1 MANRKQVIYF
11 IPPNQYG
18 FGSFLNNME
27 SGKGL
32 GKFGSDYAGLSQGMQ
47 GVLGSLGNMV
57 GQIGGKAIS
66 GGMESGAG
74 NVISGLSNVA
84 SAIPGPWGAVASA
97 GLGVVGGLVNRAFGS
112 KLNKENIN
120 SVNNNINQMKSFTS
134 NAGSFDALQETM
146 ASQPAAMGFDKSFIG
161 KDGWFSS
168 KAKKKY
174 RELKRKQEAAQL
186 WVENSLD
193 NNLDNLKDTQY
204 QNMLA
209 NYSAYGGPLGYG
221 LPYIGGAIDYDITS
235 KRLQQR
241 DQEISNQGKSVIPV
255 YALGGDLN
263 LFGDGG
269 GIYIKPS
276 KRGTFTAA
284 AKKHGKSVQ
293 EFASQVLANKD
304 NYSTAMVKKA
314 NFARNAAKWHSL
326 GGPLQTHGGN
336 WSTGLVF
343 IDNGGTHEQNPL
355 QGVPMGVSKDGSP
368 NLVEEGEVIWD
379 DYVFSNRLKVP
390 SELREQYKL
399 GKEDITF
406 AQAIR
411 KIQEDDEERPNDP
424 ISKRTTEDALTRF
437 QQAQEELRQE
447 KVGQQ
452 GIMFALGG
460 NLFPWGGKYDTMGMP
475 INDDGS
481 IAYVI
486 APQDPAPQ
494 SNPLGLNNW
503 WGQPETPIETP
514 KKEEKGNPVQGTTEQ
529 PKGSWLANL
538 RYLPVLGAG
547 LNVFTDA
554 MGWTNKPDYSNA
566 DMIIGSASGI
576 PNVKASPVG
585 QYLKYTPLDRLF
597 YINQLNSQ
605 AGATRRA
612 LLNTSGGN
620 RGAAMAGLLAADF
633 NAQNQLGQLARQ
645 AEEYNLGM
653 RERVATFNRATDMFN
668 SELDLK
674 AQQANVDVGKI
685 KVSAAQAAANMRDLI
700 DSRVAAAKSANLTN
714 LFNSLGDIGRE
725 EFQRNM
731 VNSNRAMYYT
741 IGSDGTISYKPAFH
755 NLDEQS
761 KLAMQKQAESE
772 ALRKQ
777 GKAFGGYLTINKKKR
792 I

>member
-32 GKFGSDYAGLSQGMQ
+32 GKFGSEYSGLSQGMQ
-47 GVLGSLGNMV
+47 GALGALGNMV
-57 GQIGGKAIS
+57 GQVGGKAIS

-74 NVISGLSNVA
+74 NVISGLSSVA

-120 SVNNNINQMKSFTS
+120 EVNNNINQMKSFTS

-146 ASQPAAMGFDKSFIG
+146 ASQPSAMGFDKSFIG

-174 RELKRKQEAAQL
+174 RELKRKQEAAQI

-221 LPYIGGAIDYDITS
+221 LPYIGGAIDYDITN
-235 KRLQQR
+235 KRLQQK
-241 DQEISNQGKSVIPV
+241 DQEIINQGKSVIPI

-263 LFGDGG
+263 LFSDGG

-336 WSTGLVF
+336 WSTGLVL

-355 QGVPMGVSKDGSP
+355 QGVPMGVSQDGTP
-368 NLVEEGEVIWD
+368 NLVEEGEVIWN

-399 GKEDITF
+399 GKDDITF

-411 KIQEDDEERPNDP
+411 AIQEADEERPNDP
-424 ISKRTTEDALTRF
+424 ISKRTTNDALARF
-437 QQAQEELRQE
+437 QQAQEQIRQE
-447 KVGQQ
+447 KAGQQ
-452 GIMFALGG
+452 GVMFALGG
-460 NLFPWGGKYDTMGMP
+460 NLFPWGGKFDEDGMP

-486 APQDPAPQ
+486 APQEPSP
-494 SNPLGLNNW
+494 NTNLFENV
-503 WGQPETPIETP
+503 WGQNLDVPKETTP
-514 KKEEKGNPVQGTTEQ
+514 TRSTNPNPVTTQGNT
-529 PKGSWLANL
+529 KGSWLANL

-547 LNVFTDA
+547 VNVFTDA

-566 DMIIGSASGI
+566 DMITASASGI
-576 PNVKASPVG
+576 PNVKATPVG
-585 QYLKYTPLDRLF
+585 QYLRYTPLDRLF

-653 RERVATFNRATDMFN
+653 RERVASFNRATDMFN
-668 SELDLK
+668 SEADLK

-685 KVSAAQAAANMRDLI
+685 KVSAAQAAANMRDII

-741 IGSDGTISYKPAFH
+741 IGSDGTISYKPAFY
-755 NLDEQS
+755 NLDTQS
-761 KLAMQKQAESE
+761 QLSMQKQAEDD
-772 ALRKQ
+772 AARRQ
-777 GKAFGGYLTINKKKR
+777 GKAFGGYLTINRKKR
-792 I
+792 R

>member
-32 GKFGSDYAGLSQGMQ
+32 GKFGSEYSGLSQGMQ
-47 GVLGSLGNMV
+47 GALGALGNMV
-57 GQIGGKAIS
+57 GQVGGKAIS

-74 NVISGLSNVA
+74 NVISGLSSVA

-120 SVNNNINQMKSFTS
+120 EVNNNINQMKSFTS

-146 ASQPAAMGFDKSFIG
+146 ASQPSAMGFDKSFIG

-174 RELKRKQEAAQL
+174 RELKRKQEAAQI

-221 LPYIGGAIDYDITS
+221 LPYIGGAIDYDITN
-235 KRLQQR
+235 KRLQQK
-241 DQEISNQGKSVIPV
+241 DQEIINQGKSVIPI

-276 KRGTFTAA
+276 KRGTFTTA

-336 WSTGLVF
+336 WSTGLVL
-343 IDNGGTHEQNPL
+343 IDNGGTHEQNPF
-355 QGVPMGVSKDGSP
+355 QGVPMGVSQDGTP
-368 NLVEEGEVIWD
+368 NLVEEGEVIWN

-411 KIQEDDEERPNDP
+411 AIQEADEERPNDP
-424 ISKRTTEDALTRF
+424 ISKRTTNDALARF
-437 QQAQEELRQE
+437 QQAQEQIRQE
-447 KVGQQ
+447 KAGQQ
-452 GIMFALGG
+452 GVMFALGG
-460 NLFPWGGKYDTMGMP
+460 NLFPWGGKFDEDGMP

-481 IAYVI
+481 VAYVI
-486 APQDPAPQ
+486 APQEPSPNN
-494 SNPLGLNNW
+494 NPFENV
-503 WGQPETPIETP
+503 WGQNLDVPKETTPTRSTNPNPITTQ
-514 KKEEKGNPVQGTTEQ
+514 GNT
-529 PKGSWLANL
+529 KGSWLANL

-547 LNVFTDA
+547 VNVFTDA

-566 DMIIGSASGI
+566 DMITASASGI
-576 PNVKASPVG
+576 PNVKATPVG
-585 QYLKYTPLDRLF
+585 QYLRYTPLDRLF

-620 RGAAMAGLLAADF
+620 RGAAMASLLAADF

-653 RERVATFNRATDMFN
+653 RERVASFNRATDMFN
-668 SELDLK
+668 SEADLK

-685 KVSAAQAAANMRDLI
+685 KVSAAQAAANMRDII

-741 IGSDGTISYKPAFH
+741 IGSDGTISYKPAFY
-755 NLDEQS
+755 NLDTQS
-761 KLAMQKQAESE
+761 QLSMQKQAEDD
-772 ALRKQ
+772 AARRQ
-777 GKAFGGYLTINKKKR
+777 GKAFGGYLTINRKKR
-792 I
+792 R

>member
-32 GKFGSDYAGLSQGMQ
+32 GKFGSEYSGLSQGMQ
-47 GVLGSLGNMV
+47 GALGALGNMV
-57 GQIGGKAIS
+57 GQVGGKAIS
-66 GGMESGAG
+66 GGMKSGAG
-74 NVISGLSNVA
+74 NVISGLSSVA

-120 SVNNNINQMKSFTS
+120 EVNNNINQMKSFTS

-146 ASQPAAMGFDKSFIG
+146 ASQPSAMGFDKSFIG

-174 RELKRKQEAAQL
+174 RELKRKQEAAQI

-221 LPYIGGAIDYDITS
+221 LPYIGGAIDYDVTNR
-235 KRLQQR
+235 RLQQK
-241 DQEISNQGKSVIPV
+241 DQEIINQGKSVIPI

-263 LFGDGG
+263 LFSDGG

-276 KRGTFTAA
+276 KRGTFTTA

-336 WSTGLVF
+336 WSTGLVL

-355 QGVPMGVSKDGSP
+355 QGVPMGVSQDGTP
-368 NLVEEGEVIWD
+368 NLVEEGEVIWN

-399 GKEDITF
+399 GKDDITF

-411 KIQEDDEERPNDP
+411 TIQEADEERPNDP
-424 ISKRTTEDALTRF
+424 ISKRTTNDALARF
-437 QQAQEELRQE
+437 QQAQEQIRQE
-447 KVGQQ
+447 KAGQQ
-452 GIMFALGG
+452 GVMFALGG
-460 NLFPWGGKYDTMGMP
+460 NLFPWGGKFDEDGMP

-486 APQDPAPQ
+486 APQEPSPNT
-494 SNPLGLNNW
+494 NPFENV
-503 WGQPETPIETP
+503 WGQNLDVPKETTP
-514 KKEEKGNPVQGTTEQ
+514 TRSTNPSPVTTQGNT
-529 PKGSWLANL
+529 KGSWLANL

-547 LNVFTDA
+547 VNVFTDA

-566 DMIIGSASGI
+566 DMITASASGI
-576 PNVKASPVG
+576 PNVKATPVG
-585 QYLKYTPLDRLF
+585 QYLRYTPLDRLF

-653 RERVATFNRATDMFN
+653 RERVASFNRATDMFN
-668 SELDLK
+668 SEADLK

-685 KVSAAQAAANMRDLI
+685 KVSAAQAAANMRDII

-741 IGSDGTISYKPAFH
+741 IGSDGTISYKPAFY
-755 NLDEQS
+755 NLDTQS
-761 KLAMQKQAESE
+761 QLSMQKQAEDD
-772 ALRKQ
+772 AARRQ
-777 GKAFGGYLTINKKKR
+777 GKAFGGYLTINRKKR
-792 I
+792 R

>member
-32 GKFGSDYAGLSQGMQ
+32 GKFGSEYSGLSQGMQ
-47 GVLGSLGNMV
+47 GALGALGNMV
-57 GQIGGKAIS
+57 GQVGGKAIS

-74 NVISGLSNVA
+74 NVISGLSSVA

-120 SVNNNINQMKSFTS
+120 EVNNNINQMKSFTS

-146 ASQPAAMGFDKSFIG
+146 ASQPSAMGFDKSFIG

-174 RELKRKQEAAQL
+174 RELKRKQEAAQI

-221 LPYIGGAIDYDITS
+221 LPYIGGAIDYDITN
-235 KRLQQR
+235 KRLQQK
-241 DQEISNQGKSVIPV
+241 DQEIINQGKSVIPI

-276 KRGTFTAA
+276 KRGTFTTA

-336 WSTGLVF
+336 WSTGLVL
-343 IDNGGTHEQNPL
+343 IDNGGTHEQNPF
-355 QGVPMGVSKDGSP
+355 QGVPMGVSQDGTP
-368 NLVEEGEVIWD
+368 NLVEEGEVIWN

-411 KIQEDDEERPNDP
+411 AIQEADEERPNDP
-424 ISKRTTEDALTRF
+424 ISKRTTNDALARF
-437 QQAQEELRQE
+437 QQAQEQIRQE
-447 KVGQQ
+447 KAGQQ
-452 GIMFALGG
+452 GVMFALGG
-460 NLFPWGGKYDTMGMP
+460 NLFPWGGKFDEDGMP

-481 IAYVI
+481 VAYVI
-486 APQDPAPQ
+486 APQEPSPNN
-494 SNPLGLNNW
+494 NPFENV
-503 WGQPETPIETP
+503 WGQNLDVPKGTTPTRSTNP
-514 KKEEKGNPVQGTTEQ
+514 NPVTTQGNT
-529 PKGSWLANL
+529 KGSWLANL

-547 LNVFTDA
+547 VNVFTDA

-566 DMIIGSASGI
+566 DMITASASGI
-576 PNVKASPVG
+576 PNIKATPVG
-585 QYLKYTPLDRLF
+585 QYLRYTPLDRLF

-653 RERVATFNRATDMFN
+653 RERVASFNRATDMFN
-668 SELDLK
+668 SEADLK
-674 AQQANVDVGKI
+674 AQQANVDIGKI
-685 KVSAAQAAANMRDLI
+685 KVSAAQAAANMRDII

-741 IGSDGTISYKPAFH
+741 IGSDGTISYKPAFY
-755 NLDEQS
+755 NLDTQS
-761 KLAMQKQAESE
+761 QLSMQKQAEDD
-772 ALRKQ
+772 AARRQ
-777 GKAFGGYLTINKKKR
+777 GKAFGGYLTINRKKR
-792 I
+792 R

>member
-32 GKFGSDYAGLSQGMQ
+32 GKFGSEYSGLSKGMQ
-47 GVLGSLGNMV
+47 GALGALGNMV
-57 GQIGGKAIS
+57 GQVGGKAIS

-74 NVISGLSNVA
+74 NVISGLSSVA

-120 SVNNNINQMKSFTS
+120 EVNNNINQMKSFTS

-146 ASQPAAMGFDKSFIG
+146 ASQPSAMGFDKSFIG

-174 RELKRKQEAAQL
+174 RKLKRKQEAAQI

-221 LPYIGGAIDYDITS
+221 LPYIGGAIDYDVTNR
-235 KRLQQR
+235 RLQQK
-241 DQEISNQGKSVIPV
+241 DQEIINQGKSVIPI

-263 LFGDGG
+263 LFSDGG

-276 KRGTFTAA
+276 KRGTFTTA

-336 WSTGLVF
+336 WSTGLVL

-355 QGVPMGVSKDGSP
+355 QGVPMGVSQDGTP
-368 NLVEEGEVIWD
+368 NLVEEGEVIWN

-411 KIQEDDEERPNDP
+411 TIQEADEERPNDP
-424 ISKRTTEDALTRF
+424 ISKRTTNDALARF
-437 QQAQEELRQE
+437 QQAQEQIRQE
-447 KVGQQ
+447 KAGQQ
-452 GIMFALGG
+452 GVIFALGG
-460 NLFPWGGKYDTMGMP
+460 NLFPWGGKFDEDGMP

-486 APQDPAPQ
+486 APQEPSPNT
-494 SNPLGLNNW
+494 NPFENV
-503 WGQPETPIETP
+503 WGQNLDVP
-514 KKEEKGNPVQGTTEQ
+514 KGTTPTRSTNPSPVTTQ
-529 PKGSWLANL
+529 GNTKGSWLANL

-547 LNVFTDA
+547 VNVFTDA

-566 DMIIGSASGI
+566 DMITASASGI
-576 PNVKASPVG
+576 PNVKATPVG

-633 NAQNQLGQLARQ
+633 NTQNQLGQLARQ

-653 RERVATFNRATDMFN
+653 RERVASFNRATDMFN
-668 SELDLK
+668 SEADLK

-685 KVSAAQAAANMRDLI
+685 KVSAAQAAANMRDII

-741 IGSDGTISYKPAFH
+741 IGSDGTISYKPAFY
-755 NLDEQS
+755 NLDTQS
-761 KLAMQKQAESE
+761 QLSMQKQAEDD
-772 ALRKQ
+772 AARRQ
-777 GKAFGGYLTINKKKR
+777 GKAFGGYLTINRKKR
-792 I
+792 R

>member
-32 GKFGSDYAGLSQGMQ
+32 GKFGSEYSGLSQGMQ
-47 GVLGSLGNMV
+47 GALGALGNMV
-57 GQIGGKAIS
+57 GQVGGKAIS

-74 NVISGLSNVA
+74 NVISGLSSVA

-120 SVNNNINQMKSFTS
+120 EVNNNINQMKSFTS

-146 ASQPAAMGFDKSFIG
+146 ASQPSAMGFDKSFIG

-174 RELKRKQEAAQL
+174 RELKRKQEAAQI

-221 LPYIGGAIDYDITS
+221 LPYIGGAIDYDVTNR
-235 KRLQQR
+235 RLQQK
-241 DQEISNQGKSVIPV
+241 DQEIINQGKSVIPI

-263 LFGDGG
+263 LFSDGG

-304 NYSTAMVKKA
+304 NYSAAMVKKA

-336 WSTGLVF
+336 WSTGLVL

-355 QGVPMGVSKDGSP
+355 QGVPMGVSQDGTP
-368 NLVEEGEVIWD
+368 NLVEEGEVIWN

-399 GKEDITF
+399 GKDDITF

-411 KIQEDDEERPNDP
+411 TIQEADEERPNDP
-424 ISKRTTEDALTRF
+424 ISKRTTNDALARF
-437 QQAQEELRQE
+437 QQAQEQIRQE
-447 KVGQQ
+447 KAGQQ
-452 GIMFALGG
+452 GVMFALGG
-460 NLFPWGGKYDTMGMP
+460 NLFPWGGKFDEEGMP

-486 APQDPAPQ
+486 APQEPSPNN
-494 SNPLGLNNW
+494 NPFENV
-503 WGQPETPIETP
+503 WGQNLDVPKETTP
-514 KKEEKGNPVQGTTEQ
+514 TRSTNPNPVTTQGNT
-529 PKGSWLANL
+529 KGSWLANL

-547 LNVFTDA
+547 VNVFTDA

-566 DMIIGSASGI
+566 DMITASASGI
-576 PNVKASPVG
+576 PNVKATPVG
-585 QYLKYTPLDRLF
+585 QYLRYTPLDRLF

-653 RERVATFNRATDMFN
+653 RERVASFNRATDMFN
-668 SELDLK
+668 SEADLK

-685 KVSAAQAAANMRDLI
+685 KVSAAQAAANMRDII

-741 IGSDGTISYKPAFH
+741 IGSDGTISYKPAFY
-755 NLDEQS
+755 NLDTQS
-761 KLAMQKQAESE
+761 QLSMQKQAEDD
-772 ALRKQ
+772 AARRQ
-777 GKAFGGYLTINKKKR
+777 GKAFGGYLTINRKKR
-792 I
+792 R

>member
-32 GKFGSDYAGLSQGMQ
+32 GKFGSEYSGLSQGMQ
-47 GVLGSLGNMV
+47 GALGALGNMV
-57 GQIGGKAIS
+57 GQVGGKAIS

-74 NVISGLSNVA
+74 NVISGLSSVA

-120 SVNNNINQMKSFTS
+120 EVNNNINQMKSFTS

-146 ASQPAAMGFDKSFIG
+146 ASQPSAMGFDKSFIG

-174 RELKRKQEAAQL
+174 RELKRKQEAAQT

-221 LPYIGGAIDYDITS
+221 LPYIGGAIDYDVTNR
-235 KRLQQR
+235 RLQQK
-241 DQEISNQGKSVIPV
+241 DQEIINQGKSVIPI

-263 LFGDGG
+263 LFSDGG

-336 WSTGLVF
+336 WSTGLVL
-343 IDNGGTHEQNPL
+343 IDNGGTHEQNPF
-355 QGVPMGVSKDGSP
+355 QGVPMGVSQDGTP
-368 NLVEEGEVIWD
+368 NLVEEGEVIWN

-399 GKEDITF
+399 GKDDITF

-411 KIQEDDEERPNDP
+411 TIQEADEERPNDP
-424 ISKRTTEDALTRF
+424 ISKRTTNDALARF
-437 QQAQEELRQE
+437 QQSQEQIRQE
-447 KVGQQ
+447 KAGQQ
-452 GIMFALGG
+452 GVMFALGG
-460 NLFPWGGKYDTMGMP
+460 NLFPWGGKFDEDGMP

-481 IAYVI
+481 VAYVI
-486 APQDPAPQ
+486 APQEPSPNN
-494 SNPLGLNNW
+494 NPFENV
-503 WGQPETPIETP
+503 WGQNLDVP
-514 KKEEKGNPVQGTTEQ
+514 KKTNPTRSTNPNPVTTQGNT
-529 PKGSWLANL
+529 KGSWLANL

-547 LNVFTDA
+547 VNVFTDA

-566 DMIIGSASGI
+566 DMITVSASGI
-576 PNVKASPVG
+576 PNVKATPVG
-585 QYLKYTPLDRLF
+585 QYLRYTPLDRLF

-653 RERVATFNRATDMFN
+653 RERVASFNRATDMFN
-668 SELDLK
+668 SEADLK

-685 KVSAAQAAANMRDLI
+685 KVSAAQAAANMRDII

-741 IGSDGTISYKPAFH
+741 IGSDGTISYKPAFY
-755 NLDEQS
+755 NLDTQS
-761 KLAMQKQAESE
+761 QLSMQKQAEDD
-772 ALRKQ
+772 AARRQ
-777 GKAFGGYLTINKKKR
+777 GKAFGGYLTINRKKR
-792 I
+792 R

>member
-32 GKFGSDYAGLSQGMQ
+32 GKFGSEYSGLSQGMQ
-47 GVLGSLGNMV
+47 GALGALGNMV
-57 GQIGGKAIS
+57 GQVGGKAIS

-74 NVISGLSNVA
+74 NVISGLSSVA

-120 SVNNNINQMKSFTS
+120 EVNNNINQMKSFTS

-146 ASQPAAMGFDKSFIG
+146 ASQPSAMGFDKSFIG

-174 RELKRKQEAAQL
+174 RELKRKQEAAQI

-221 LPYIGGAIDYDITS
+221 LPYIGGAIDYDVTNR
-235 KRLQQR
+235 RLQQK
-241 DQEISNQGKSVIPV
+241 DQEIINQGKSVIPI

-263 LFGDGG
+263 LFSDGG

-336 WSTGLVF
+336 WSTGLVL

-355 QGVPMGVSKDGSP
+355 QGVPMGVSQDGTP
-368 NLVEEGEVIWD
+368 NLVEEGEVIWN

-411 KIQEDDEERPNDP
+411 TIQEADEERPNDP
-424 ISKRTTEDALTRF
+424 ISKRTTNDALARF
-437 QQAQEELRQE
+437 QQAQEQIRQE
-447 KVGQQ
+447 KASQQ
-452 GIMFALGG
+452 GVMFALGG
-460 NLFPWGGKYDTMGMP
+460 NLFPWGGKFDEDGMP

-486 APQDPAPQ
+486 APQEPSPNT
-494 SNPLGLNNW
+494 NPFENV
-503 WGQPETPIETP
+503 WGQNLDIPKETNPTRSTNP
-514 KKEEKGNPVQGTTEQ
+514 SPVTTQGNT
-529 PKGSWLANL
+529 KGSWLANL

-547 LNVFTDA
+547 VNVFTDA

-566 DMIIGSASGI
+566 DMITASASGI
-576 PNVKASPVG
+576 PNVKATPVG
-585 QYLKYTPLDRLF
+585 QYLRYTPLDRLF

-653 RERVATFNRATDMFN
+653 RERVASFNRATDMFN
-668 SELDLK
+668 SEADLK

-685 KVSAAQAAANMRDLI
+685 KVSAAQAAANMRDII

-741 IGSDGTISYKPAFH
+741 IGSDGTISYKPAFY
-755 NLDEQS
+755 NLDTQS
-761 KLAMQKQAESE
+761 QLSMQKQAEDD
-772 ALRKQ
+772 AARRQ
-777 GKAFGGYLTINKKKR
+777 GKAFGGYLTINRKKR
-792 I
+792 R

>member
-32 GKFGSDYAGLSQGMQ
+32 GKFGSEYSGLSQGMQ
-47 GVLGSLGNMV
+47 GALGALGNMV
-57 GQIGGKAIS
+57 GQVGGKAIS

-74 NVISGLSNVA
+74 NVISGLSSVA

-120 SVNNNINQMKSFTS
+120 EVNNNINQMKSFTS

-146 ASQPAAMGFDKSFIG
+146 ASQPSAMGFDKSFIG

-174 RELKRKQEAAQL
+174 RELKRKQEAAQT

-221 LPYIGGAIDYDITS
+221 LPYIGGAIDYDVTNR
-235 KRLQQR
+235 RLQQK
-241 DQEISNQGKSVIPV
+241 DQEIINQGKSVIPI

-263 LFGDGG
+263 LFSDGG

-314 NFARNAAKWHSL
+314 NFARNATKWHSL

-336 WSTGLVF
+336 WSTGLVL

-355 QGVPMGVSKDGSP
+355 QGVPMGVSQDGTP
-368 NLVEEGEVIWD
+368 NLVEEGEVIWN

-411 KIQEDDEERPNDP
+411 AIQEADEERPNDP
-424 ISKRTTEDALTRF
+424 ISKRTTNDALARF
-437 QQAQEELRQE
+437 QQAQEQIRQE
-447 KVGQQ
+447 KAGQQ
-452 GIMFALGG
+452 GVMFALGG
-460 NLFPWGGKYDTMGMP
+460 NLFPWGGKFDEDGIP

-481 IAYVI
+481 VAYVI
-486 APQDPAPQ
+486 APQEPSPNN
-494 SNPLGLNNW
+494 NPFENV
-503 WGQPETPIETP
+503 WGQNLDVPKETTP
-514 KKEEKGNPVQGTTEQ
+514 TRSTNPSPVTTQGNT
-529 PKGSWLANL
+529 KGSWLANL

-547 LNVFTDA
+547 VNVFTDA

-566 DMIIGSASGI
+566 DMITASASGI
-576 PNVKASPVG
+576 PNVKATPVG
-585 QYLKYTPLDRLF
+585 QYLRYTPLDRLF

-653 RERVATFNRATDMFN
+653 RERVASFNRATDMFN
-668 SELDLK
+668 SEADLK

-685 KVSAAQAAANMRDLI
+685 KVSAAQAAANMRDII

-741 IGSDGTISYKPAFH
+741 IGSDGTISYKPAFY
-755 NLDEQS
+755 NLDTQS
-761 KLAMQKQAESE
+761 QLSMQKQAEDD
-772 ALRKQ
+772 AVRRQ
-777 GKAFGGYLTINKKKR
+777 GKAFEGYLTINRKKR
-792 I
+792 R

>member
-32 GKFGSDYAGLSQGMQ
+32 GKFGSEYSGLSQGMQ
-47 GVLGSLGNMV
+47 GALGALGNMV
-57 GQIGGKAIS
+57 GQVGGKAIS

-74 NVISGLSNVA
+74 NVISGLSSVA

-120 SVNNNINQMKSFTS
+120 EVNNNINQMKSFTS

-146 ASQPAAMGFDKSFIG
+146 ASQPSAMGFDESFIG

-174 RELKRKQEAAQL
+174 RELKRKQEAAQI

-221 LPYIGGAIDYDITS
+221 LPYIGGAIDYDVTNR
-235 KRLQQR
+235 RLQQK
-241 DQEISNQGKSVIPV
+241 DQEIINQGKSVIPI

-263 LFGDGG
+263 LFSDGG

-276 KRGTFTAA
+276 KRGTFTTA

-336 WSTGLVF
+336 WSTGLVL

-355 QGVPMGVSKDGSP
+355 QGVPMGVSQDGTP
-368 NLVEEGEVIWD
+368 NLVEEGEVIWN

-399 GKEDITF
+399 GKDDITF

-411 KIQEDDEERPNDP
+411 TIQEADEERPNDP
-424 ISKRTTEDALTRF
+424 ISKRTTNDALARF
-437 QQAQEELRQE
+437 QQAQEQIRQE
-447 KVGQQ
+447 KAGQQ
-452 GIMFALGG
+452 GVMFALGG
-460 NLFPWGGKYDTMGMP
+460 NLFPWGGKFDEDGMP

-486 APQDPAPQ
+486 APQEPSPNN
-494 SNPLGLNNW
+494 NPFENV
-503 WGQPETPIETP
+503 WGQNLDVPKETTP
-514 KKEEKGNPVQGTTEQ
+514 TRSTNPNPVTTQGNT
-529 PKGSWLANL
+529 KGSWLANL

-547 LNVFTDA
+547 VNVFTDA

-566 DMIIGSASGI
+566 DMITASASGI
-576 PNVKASPVG
+576 PNVKATPVG
-585 QYLKYTPLDRLF
+585 QYLRYTPLDRLF

-653 RERVATFNRATDMFN
+653 RERVASFNRATDMFN
-668 SELDLK
+668 SEADLK

-685 KVSAAQAAANMRDLI
+685 KVSAAQAAANMRDII

-741 IGSDGTISYKPAFH
+741 IGSDGTISYKPAFY
-755 NLDEQS
+755 NLDTQS
-761 KLAMQKQAESE
+761 QLSMQKQAEDD
-772 ALRKQ
+772 AARRQ
-777 GKAFGGYLTINKKKR
+777 GKAFGGYLTINRKKR
-792 I
+792 R

>member
-32 GKFGSDYAGLSQGMQ
+32 GKFGSEYSGLSQGMQ
-47 GVLGSLGNMV
+47 GALGALGNMV
-57 GQIGGKAIS
+57 GQVGGKAIS

-74 NVISGLSNVA
+74 NVISGLSSVA

-120 SVNNNINQMKSFTS
+120 EVNNNINQMKSFTS

-146 ASQPAAMGFDKSFIG
+146 ASQPSAMGFDKSFIG

-174 RELKRKQEAAQL
+174 RELKRKQEAAQI

-221 LPYIGGAIDYDITS
+221 LPYIGGAIDYDVTNR
-235 KRLQQR
+235 RLQQK
-241 DQEISNQGKSVIPV
+241 DQEIINQGKSVIPI

-263 LFGDGG
+263 LFSDGG

-276 KRGTFTAA
+276 KRGTFTTA

-336 WSTGLVF
+336 WSTGLVL

-355 QGVPMGVSKDGSP
+355 QGVPMGVSQDGTP
-368 NLVEEGEVIWD
+368 NLVEEGEVIWN

-399 GKEDITF
+399 GKDDITF

-411 KIQEDDEERPNDP
+411 AIQEADEERPNDP
-424 ISKRTTEDALTRF
+424 ISKRTTNDALARF
-437 QQAQEELRQE
+437 QQAQEQIRQE
-447 KVGQQ
+447 KAGQQ
-452 GIMFALGG
+452 GVMFALGG
-460 NLFPWGGKYDTMGMP
+460 NLFPWGGKFDDDGMP

-486 APQDPAPQ
+486 APQEPSPNN
-494 SNPLGLNNW
+494 NPFENV
-503 WGQPETPIETP
+503 WGQNLDVPKETTP
-514 KKEEKGNPVQGTTEQ
+514 TRSTNPNPVTTQGNT
-529 PKGSWLANL
+529 KGSWLANL

-547 LNVFTDA
+547 VNVFTDA

-566 DMIIGSASGI
+566 DMITASASGI
-576 PNVKASPVG
+576 PNVKATPVG
-585 QYLKYTPLDRLF
+585 QYLRYTPLDRLF

-620 RGAAMAGLLAADF
+620 RGAAIAGLLAADF

-653 RERVATFNRATDMFN
+653 RERVASFNRATDMFN
-668 SELDLK
+668 SEADLK
-674 AQQANVDVGKI
+674 AQQANVDVSKI
-685 KVSAAQAAANMRDLI
+685 KVSAAQAAANMRDII

-741 IGSDGTISYKPAFH
+741 IGSDGTISYKPAFY
-755 NLDEQS
+755 NLDTQS
-761 KLAMQKQAESE
+761 QLSMQKQAEDD
-772 ALRKQ
+772 AARRQ
-777 GKAFGGYLTINKKKR
+777 GKAFGGYLTINRKKR
-792 I
+792 R